1 MGIIEH
7 GAVSGTL
14 PSKEAFVVHFPGYPS
29 SIPRAIE
36 TLGGVQGITEV
47 SFLFFSLS
55 NCLCI
60 IVVTVIP

>member
-47 SFLFFSLS
+47 SFFFFLFQ
-55 NCLCI
+55 
-60 IVVTVIP
+60 IVFVS